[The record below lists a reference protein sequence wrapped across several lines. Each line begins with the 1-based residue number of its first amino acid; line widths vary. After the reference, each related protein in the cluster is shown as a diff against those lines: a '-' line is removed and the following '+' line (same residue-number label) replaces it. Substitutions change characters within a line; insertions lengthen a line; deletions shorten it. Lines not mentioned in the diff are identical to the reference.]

1 MNPCFQGSRVS
12 KNLSE
17 PALSDGFT
25 SQFHPSGITSGVAR
39 GAEAD
44 RLIDGGARLGRKID
58 EVVGLIDGSGVE
70 SPGGGMESPGG
81 VESPGGTD
89 GPGAIDS
96 PGDGMEIG
104 VSGEPPMV
112 GTGISIGA

>member
-1 MNPCFQGSRVS
+1 MS

-17 PALSDGFT
+17 LALSDGFT

-39 GAEAD
+39 GAEAG
-44 RLIDGGARLGRKID
+44 RLIDGGVRLGRNID
-58 EVVGLIDGSGVE
+58 EVVGLIGDSGVE

-81 VESPGGTD
+81 VESPGGME
-89 GPGAIDS
+89 GAGAMES

-104 VSGEPPMV
+104 ISGEPPMV